1 MYEIQD
7 YYTKQF
13 NHFLMCYKLYRK
25 THKSFVFHH
34 LSDAIIL
41 ANYLDDERN
50 VNLIERAVLGENI
63 VKKKCVSNDDKK
75 AGSPFSSKEESEVD
89 VRELLYTILYLEG
102 VDINKLWAKFVE
114 ITPNVICFD
123 KSDIFSRNVN
133 DDYDII
139 GNPNIMR
146 YPLVKPSL
154 LKNRINMID
163 DEELKSRV
171 MMRFNPELMKTYSKV
186 RKRVDK

>member
-1 MYEIQD
+1 M
-7 YYTKQF
+7 
-13 NHFLMCYKLYRK
+13 
-25 THKSFVFHH
+25 
-34 LSDAIIL
+34 
-41 ANYLDDERN
+41 
-50 VNLIERAVLGENI
+50 
-63 VKKKCVSNDDKK
+63 
-75 AGSPFSSKEESEVD
+75 
-89 VRELLYTILYLEG
+89 
-102 VDINKLWAKFVE
+102 E

-171 MMRFNPELMKTYSKV
+171 MMRFDPELMKTYSKV